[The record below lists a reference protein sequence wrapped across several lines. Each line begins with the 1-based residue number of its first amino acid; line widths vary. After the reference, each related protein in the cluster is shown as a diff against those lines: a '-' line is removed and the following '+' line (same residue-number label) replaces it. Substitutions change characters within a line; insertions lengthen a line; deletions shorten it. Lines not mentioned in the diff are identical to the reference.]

1 MKIFKS
7 YDEWKEVE
15 GQELGVSNYIRIT
28 QEQINVFAEA
38 TGDYQWIHTDVERA
52 KKESPFGATIA
63 HGYLTV
69 SLIPILIVEVFDVE
83 NTKMTINYSIDKLK
97 FSQAVVVDSEM
108 RLSVKV
114 VAVKNL
120 RGMVKTT
127 LGIKLEI
134 KGVVKPAYTG
144 EITFL
149 YHYK

>member
-97 FSQAVVVDSEM
+97 FSQAVVVDSEV

>member
-28 QEQINVFAEA
+28 QEKINVFAEA
-38 TGDYQWIHTDVERA
+38 TGDHQWIHTDVERA

-63 HGYLTV
+63 HGYLTI

-97 FSQAVVVDSEM
+97 FSQAVVVDSEV

-120 RGMVKTT
+120 RGMLKTT

>member
-7 YDEWKEVE
+7 YEEWKEVE
-15 GQELGVSNYIRIT
+15 GQELGVSNYTCVT
-28 QEQINVFAEA
+28 QKQINVFAEA
-38 TGDYQWIHTDVERA
+38 TGDHQWIHTDTERA
-52 KKESPFGATIA
+52 KKESPFQATIA

-69 SLIPILIVEVFDVE
+69 SLIPILIVEVFHVE
-83 NTKMTINYSIDKLK
+83 NAKMTINYSIDKLK
-97 FSQAVVVDSEM
+97 FSQAVIVDSEV

-120 RGMVKTT
+120 RGMVKAT

>member
-69 SLIPILIVEVFDVE
+69 SLIPILIAEVFDVE

-97 FSQAVVVDSEM
+97 FSQAVVVDSEV